1 MRLASIRLN
10 LSKAVLVTCLS
21 LWQLFS
27 LGNPAIAQEDSSL
40 SATSFSDLPLR
51 VLVFAKQQATLSSR
65 LNATIAKIGPNDGES
80 FAKGDILIEFD
91 CASYDAELTRAE
103 ALNEAAQDTH
113 SVKDR
118 LANLGS
124 VSKLD
129 VILAQADTKRT
140 GADVIVMQEQVRQCK
155 IFAPFDGR
163 VVRRQANAFETVA
176 PGTSLIQI
184 LSDRDIEVRVSV
196 PSTWVVN
203 LTPGAK
209 FQFRL
214 DEIARPFN
222 AEIVAIGARI
232 ENISQSIELRGRII
246 GDTSDVLV
254 GMSGDA
260 VFDGLK

>member
-1 MRLASIRLN
+1 MQYALKRLN
-10 LSKAVLVTCLS
+10 ISKAGLFAS
-21 LWQLFS
+21 LFLWMVFC
-27 LGNPAIAQEDSSL
+27 LGNLGIAQENNSPST
-40 SATSFSDLPLR
+40 ARFSDLPLR

-65 LNATIAKIGPNDGES
+65 LNATIAKIGPNDGEG
-80 FAKGDILIEFD
+80 FVKGDTLIEFD
-91 CASYDAELTRAE
+91 CASYDAELTRAQ
-103 ALNEAAQDTH
+103 ALNEAAQDTL
-113 SVKDR
+113 SVKER

-196 PSTWVVN
+196 PSSWVVD
-203 LTPGAK
+203 LKSGTK

-214 DEIARPFN
+214 DEISRPFE

-232 ENISQSIELRGRII
+232 ENISQSIELRGRIT
-246 GDTSDVLV
+246 GDTSDILV

-260 VFDGLK
+260 IFDGLR

>member
-1 MRLASIRLN
+1 MRFASIRLN
-10 LSKAVLVTCLS
+10 LSNALLIAFLS
-21 LWQLFS
+21 LLQIIYF
-27 LGNPAIAQEDSSL
+27 GNSAIAQEDDSVSTTSL
-40 SATSFSDLPLR
+40 SDLPLR

-80 FAKGDILIEFD
+80 FAKGDTLIEFD
-91 CASYDAELTRAE
+91 CASYDAELTRSQ
-103 ALNEAAQDTH
+103 ALNEAAQDTLN
-113 SVKDR
+113 VKDR

-163 VVRRQANAFETVA
+163 VVRRHANAFETVA

-196 PSTWVVN
+196 PSTWVIN
-203 LTPGAK
+203 LKPGAK

-214 DEIARPFN
+214 DEIARPFE
-222 AEIVAIGARI
+222 AEIVAMGARI
-232 ENISQSIELRGRII
+232 ENISQSIELRGRIT